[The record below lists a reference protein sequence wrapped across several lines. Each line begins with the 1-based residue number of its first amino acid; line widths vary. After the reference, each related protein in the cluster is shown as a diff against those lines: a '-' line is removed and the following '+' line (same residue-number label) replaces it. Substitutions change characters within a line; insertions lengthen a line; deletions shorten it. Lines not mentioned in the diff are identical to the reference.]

1 MSLVFRA
8 ETALHPQGVYFL
20 VSSLG
25 CLLVY
30 RETAGFCMLILYSV
44 TLLKVFSGG
53 VFRTSLPGKITEV
66 F

>member
-1 MSLVFRA
+1 MGLAFRA
-8 ETALHPQGVYFL
+8 EMAFHPQGVYFL
-20 VSSLG
+20 VSFLD

-53 VFRTSLPGKITEV
+53 VFRTSLPGKITEI